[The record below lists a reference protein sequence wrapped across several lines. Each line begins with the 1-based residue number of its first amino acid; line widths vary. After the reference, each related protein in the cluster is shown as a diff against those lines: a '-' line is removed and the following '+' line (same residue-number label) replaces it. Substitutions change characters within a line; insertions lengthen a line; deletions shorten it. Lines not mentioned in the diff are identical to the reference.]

1 MKLAVFDL
9 DHTLLAGDSDYLWG
23 QFLVE
28 QGHVDREAYESEN
41 RRFYEEYQ
49 AGTLD
54 ILKFCSFSLKPLS
67 QHPMETLHA
76 WRRQFIREKI
86 EPVVAAGTP
95 ALLER
100 HRAEGATLL
109 ITSATNCFVTAPI
122 ADLLGVPHLIGTDPE
137 IRDGRYTGQVAGLPN
152 FQGGK
157 VVRLKEWLASQT
169 QTQQYTHITA
179 YSDSRNDIPLLEMA
193 DQAVAV
199 DPDDVLRDEAVKR
212 GWQVISLRSGPASAE
227 G

>member
-1 MKLAVFDL
+1 MKLAIFDL

-28 QGHVDREAYESEN
+28 QGHVDREAYEREN
-41 RRFYEEYQ
+41 RRFYEDYQ

-54 ILKFCSFSLKPLS
+54 ILQFCAFSLRPLS
-67 QHPMETLHA
+67 EHPLTTLHA
-76 WRRQFIREKI
+76 WRRQFVREKI
-86 EPVVAAGTP
+86 EPIVAAGAP

-109 ITSATNCFVTAPI
+109 ITSATNRFVTEPI
-122 ADLLGVPHLIGTDPE
+122 AGLLGVPHLIATDPE
-137 IRDGRYTGQVAGLPN
+137 LVDGRYTGHVAGLPN

-157 VVRLKEWLASQT
+157 VTRLKQWLAAQPVRYEHT
-169 QTQQYTHITA
+169 IA

-193 DQAVAV
+193 QQAVAV
-199 DPDDVLRDEAVKR
+199 DPDEVLRAEAQRR
-212 GWQVISLRSGPASAE
+212 GWPVISLRG
-227 G
+227 

>member
-1 MKLAVFDL
+1 MKIAVFDL
-9 DHTLLAGDSDYLWG
+9 DHTLLAADSDYLWG

-28 QGHVDREAYESEN
+28 QGHVDREAYEREN

-67 QHPMETLHA
+67 QHSMETLQA

-86 EPVVAAGTP
+86 EPVVAAGAP

-109 ITSATNCFVTAPI
+109 ITSATNRFVTEPI
-122 ADLLGVPHLIGTDPE
+122 AELLGVPYLIGTDPE
-137 IRDGRYTGQVAGLPN
+137 IRDGRYTGQVSGLPN

-157 VVRLKEWLASQT
+157 VVRLREWLAAQP
-169 QTQQYTHITA
+169 QAYTHMTA